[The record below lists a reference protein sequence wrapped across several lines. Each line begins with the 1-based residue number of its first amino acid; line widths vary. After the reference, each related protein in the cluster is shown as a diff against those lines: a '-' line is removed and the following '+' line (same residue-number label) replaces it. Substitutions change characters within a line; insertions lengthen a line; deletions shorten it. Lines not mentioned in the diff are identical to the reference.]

1 MPLRLQAVTPP
12 GLDLGC
18 RYVADVLAGQ
28 AANGAVVLGSRELE
42 YATRRLARAA
52 SETALPD
59 RALITWLGVATAS
72 AFGGTRPARE
82 LAGQMAAWA
91 LDELAAHV
99 KDMSA
104 A

>member
-1 MPLRLQAVTPP
+1 MPLQQAVTPP
-12 GLDLGC
+12 RLDLGC
-18 RYVADVLAGQ
+18 RYVADVLAAH
-28 AANGAVVLGSRELE
+28 AASGAVVLGSRELE

-52 SETALPD
+52 RETALPD
-59 RALITWLGVATAS
+59 RALITWLGVASAS

-82 LAGQMAAWA
+82 LAGQMAVWA
-91 LDELAAHV
+91 LDELAAHA